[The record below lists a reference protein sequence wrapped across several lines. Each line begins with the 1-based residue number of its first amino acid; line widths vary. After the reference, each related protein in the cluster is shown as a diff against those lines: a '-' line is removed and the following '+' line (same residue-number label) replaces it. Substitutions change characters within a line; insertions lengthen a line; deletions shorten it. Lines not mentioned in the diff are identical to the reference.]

1 MLLWGKFPAFLVAE
15 RYSNAWVN
23 WQTSNLINCC
33 CKKFLR
39 HLGNKINPSENEDR
53 ILRYL
58 STGEGFLLST
68 VSWRPTFQCLKKTTS
83 SRLRRHCLTGIIP
96 GRFWRRK
103 HFHRT
108 TYFQHRNLLEGSIET
123 KITNKRRRFLC
134 SNFSS
139 RFFGLQYIFVKFF
152 LCFRN
157 SHLCIIPF

>member
-23 WQTSNLINCC
+23 WQTSNLINSC

-68 VSWRPTFQCLKKTTS
+68 VSWRPTFQCLKKTS
-83 SRLRRHCLTGIIP
+83 PRLRRHCLTGILP

-123 KITNKRRRFLC
+123 KITWVEDRAHHFKNTNKKEKV
-134 SNFSS
+134 
-139 RFFGLQYIFVKFF
+139 FVF
-152 LCFRN
+152 
-157 SHLCIIPF
+157 